1 VEKIKRTQIT
11 KQELSARNQRRFHES
26 MRIILHSLVQAG
38 KYGIEMTGGD
48 GAVRKVHPILA
59 CYVADYPEQCLVA
72 CTKYGTCP
80 KCQCPSDCLQE
91 PYSYDPRTQ
100 LWTMGIL
107 NSAKKNHS
115 KSRSAFYKA
124 CMESDVS
131 GSVYAPFWEDLPYT
145 DIHTAITPDVLH
157 QLYQGVLKHLISWCQ
172 DIMTKEELDRRMR
185 TLPPSFGVRHFDNGI
200 SALSQI
206 SGSERKHMGRIL
218 LGCLAGAMP
227 QQGLK
232 ACRAILDFIYLSQYS
247 THDDITLGYLDSALE
262 AWHENKDYFISTQV
276 RADLNIPKFHSLHH
290 YVSSIK
296 LLGTT
301 DNYNTEMFER
311 LHIDFAKRGWRASN
325 HRDEF
330 PQMIRWLGRQEKVAS
345 FQSYIDWR
353 VSKEQTP
360 KTKPSTI
367 ISIAKHPPCP
377 GFLISSIETRHGAP
391 GFSACLLEYLNVLAP
406 NPVANRQLHHYYRL
420 PFYRLDV
427 FHQFKFHPTGLEDGD
442 DERDTVKAVPSI
454 KKSPPRFDTV
464 IVLNTD
470 AAESTG
476 VEGIKFLLYDPINF

>member
-1 VEKIKRTQIT
+1 
-11 KQELSARNQRRFHES
+11 
-26 MRIILHSLVQAG
+26 MRVILHSLVKAG
-38 KYGIEMTGGD
+38 ECGVEMTGGD
-48 GAVRKVHPILA
+48 GSVRRVYPILA

-91 PYSYDPRTQ
+91 PYPYELRTQ
-100 LWTMGIL
+100 SWTMGVL
-107 NSAKKNHS
+107 NSAKRNHS
-115 KSRSAFYKA
+115 KSRSTFYKA

-131 GSVYAPFWEDLPYT
+131 GSVYSPFWEDLPFA
-145 DIHTAITPDVLH
+145 DIHIAITPDVLH
-157 QLYQGVLKHLISWCQ
+157 QLYQGVLKHLITWCQ
-172 DIMTKEELDRRMR
+172 DLLTKEELDRRIR
-185 TLPPSFGVRHFDNGI
+185 SLPPSFGVRHFDNGF
-200 SALSQI
+200 SSLSQI

-232 ACRAILDFIYLSQYS
+232 ACRAILDFIYLAQYS
-247 THDDITLGYLDSALE
+247 THDDVTLGYLDSALE
-262 AWHENKDYFISTQV
+262 AWHENKDYFITTQV
-276 RADLNIPKFHSLHH
+276 RSDLNIPKFHSLHH

-330 PQMIRWLGRQEKVAS
+330 PQMIRWLGRQEKMAS
-345 FQSYIDWR
+345 FESYINWR
-353 VSKEQTP
+353 NSEQSTEHNTSSPSKHNNIHP
-360 KTKPSTI
+360 L
-367 ISIAKHPPCP
+367 ISIAKHPPHP
-377 GFLISSIETRHGAP
+377 NHLISSIETQHSAT
-391 GFSACLLEYLNVLAP
+391 GFSTCLLEYLNRLTP
-406 NPVANRQLHHYYRL
+406 NPVVNRQLHYYYRL
-420 PFYRLDV
+420 PFTRLDV

-454 KKSPPRFDTV
+454 KKSNARFDTV
-464 IVLNTD
+464 VVLHTD

-476 VEGIKFLLYDPINF
+476 VEGASCSACIFMIY